1 MLIFVV
7 NTKHGANLG
16 HSCEPKAQAFTFL
29 TFDLNTN
36 NKINFAADTANNYQK
51 SFKVSA
57 INTPQVYVKW
67 KLV

>member
-7 NTKHGANLG
+7 NTTHGANLG
-16 HSCEPKAQAFTFL
+16 HNCEPKAQAFTFL

-51 SFKVSA
+51 SFKVRA
-57 INTPQVYVKW
+57 IYTP
-67 KLV
+67 LVHLKYK